1 MSMLSLREAAQ
12 LCGRGKSTIQAA
24 IKAGKLSAGR
34 NEQGGY
40 EIDPAEL
47 HRVFEF
53 NVSSDRTEDTE
64 ERTEDTEE
72 RTEDTKNRTAQD
84 TQAPPFKALPVVSGS
99 VQKKGIGTGHS
110 LSDAET
116 RVRHL
121 EELLAAER
129 AGCEALKEALQAR
142 VDDLQGTISD
152 LRKRLDVAEEEKLR
166 LLPPPVAPAGRVP
179 KRQSLWAR
187 LTDW

>member
-1 MSMLSLREAAQ
+1 MPMLSLREAAQ
-12 LCGRGKSTIQAA
+12 LCGRGKSTIQAS

-53 NVSSDRTEDTE
+53 AVSRNRTEDIE
-64 ERTEDTEE
+64 KKSQDAE
-72 RTEDTKNRTAQD
+72 NRTDRD
-84 TQAPPFKALPVVSGS
+84 TQMHSSEGHSVVSGS
-99 VQKKGIGTGHS
+99 VRKESNRTGHD
-110 LSDAET
+110 LSDVEM

-129 AGCEALKEALQAR
+129 AGREDLKEALQAR
-142 VDDLQGTISD
+142 VNDLQGTITD

-166 LLPPPVAPAGRVP
+166 LLPPPVAPAGQQAP
-179 KRQSLWAR
+179 KRKSLWAR
-187 LTDW
+187 LTHW